1 MKILRNRKNIV
12 NWNEWKDKNRLE
24 TVRED
29 MDKLGKPWVPE
40 EELKLEC
47 NKSIKFEIQE
57 ENLNKEFS
65 MAEFNRALKRA
76 RVKSAAGLDGIKYRM
91 LKELSESFKQELL
104 KIFNECWKKEEN
116 IRIMERIWSFLYR

>member
-1 MKILRNRKNIV
+1 
-12 NWNEWKDKNRLE
+12 
-24 TVRED
+24 
-29 MDKLGKPWVPE
+29 
-40 EELKLEC
+40 
-47 NKSIKFEIQE
+47 
-57 ENLNKEFS
+57 

-116 IRIMERIWSFLYR
+116 IRTMERIWSFLYR

>member
-1 MKILRNRKNIV
+1 MDFVKSINKNISMTYIWQKMKILRNRKNIV

-47 NKSIKFEIQE
+47 NESIKF
-57 ENLNKEFS
+57 
-65 MAEFNRALKRA
+65 
-76 RVKSAAGLDGIKYRM
+76 
-91 LKELSESFKQELL
+91 
-104 KIFNECWKKEEN
+104 
-116 IRIMERIWSFLYR
+116 

>member
-1 MKILRNRKNIV
+1 MNFVKSINKNISMTYVWQKMKILRNRKNIV

-29 MDKLGKPWVPE
+29 MDKLGKPWIPE
-40 EELKLEC
+40 KELKLEC
-47 NKSIKFEIQE
+47 NESIKFEIQE

-104 KIFNECWKKEEN
+104 KIFNEC
-116 IRIMERIWSFLYR
+116 